1 MTMKTVTINIDKDK
15 HGKLMDEHY
24 KLCFAKKVGD
34 VFDVIWQSYDDYLVS
49 NTFSWI
55 PTYQMFGSNTFADGV
70 KVKAMTETIDVGLGQ
85 TVTLNKH
92 GDFLDPAVTGGPST
106 GITLTNNYKSIH
118 PGLNSV
124 SISGDGTRVTTP
136 IYVAQDPIET
146 GTDTLTPVDI
156 VRVWFQQNVVT
167 STMISTDVTN
177 SIDIDMTSTN
187 TTARLYD
194 NNDNW
199 TTVASALVGKPNP
212 KTYLIIT
219 VAGIGAVTAAILAG
233 KITSL
238 LTGVYT
244 NIKVEVSPASGGLTI
259 SYSDRPGSAA
269 LAALVKADQ
278 TTADYL
284 VEVTMKALVLLNVV
298 FTSITAKVPG

>member
-55 PTYQMFGSNTFADGV
+55 PAYQIFGVNTFEAGA
-70 KVKAMTETIDVGLGQ
+70 KVKAMTEIKDIGLGE
-85 TVTLNKH
+85 TITLNKH
-92 GDFLDPAVTGGPST
+92 GDFDGGAVTGGPAT
-106 GITLTNNYKSIH
+106 GITLKNLYKAIH

-124 SISGDGTRVTTP
+124 SIAADGTRVTTP

-156 VRVWFQQNVVT
+156 VRVWFQQDVHT

-177 SIDIDMTSTN
+177 SVDIDMTSRDTA
-187 TTARLYD
+187 ARLYD
-194 NNDNW
+194 AHDNW
-199 TTVASALVGKPNP
+199 STVAPTALVGNP
-212 KTYLIIT
+212 RTYLIIT

-233 KITSL
+233 KISSL

-244 NIKVEVSPASGGLTI
+244 NIKVEVSPATGGLKI
-259 SYSDRPGSAA
+259 SYSDRPGSTA
-269 LAALVKADQ
+269 LAALARADQ
-278 TTADYL
+278 TTVDYL
-284 VEVTMKALVLLNVV
+284 VEITMKALVLLDVG
-298 FTSITAKVPG
+298 FTSITATVPS